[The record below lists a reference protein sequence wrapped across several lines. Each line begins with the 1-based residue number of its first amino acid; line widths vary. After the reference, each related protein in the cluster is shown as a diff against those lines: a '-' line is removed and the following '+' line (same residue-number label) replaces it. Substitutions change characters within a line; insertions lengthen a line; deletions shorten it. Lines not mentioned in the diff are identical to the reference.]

1 MLGGKRP
8 IVFLL
13 GPSGAGKSTLA
24 SWLAEDSALL
34 HLEIDVFPNDGIDA
48 AGLRAEWDPFWSDAS
63 ASALVMAIQ
72 TRVAAAGTPG
82 AVLSFPSTLFLTLTH
97 LVALRDAGV
106 TSLVL
111 YGPAA
116 DCLDAFLAHEA
127 NVRRVNGDPIEH
139 WLANN
144 RNTYFAFSRPEF
156 AFFRVAVFRNGAR
169 VCRED
174 LVAEV
179 QHRAV
184 A

>member
-34 HLEIDVFPNDGIDA
+34 HLEIDAFPNDGIDA
-48 AGLRAEWDPFWSDAS
+48 AGLRAEWDSFWSNAS
-63 ASALVMAIQ
+63 ASALVIAIQ

-82 AVLSFPSTLFLTLTH
+82 AVLSFPSTLVLSLTH
-97 LVALRDAGV
+97 LNVLRNAGV

-111 YGPAA
+111 YGSAA
-116 DCLDAFLAHEA
+116 GCLDAFLEQDAK
-127 NVRRVNGDPIEH
+127 VRRVNGDPVEH

-144 RNTYFAFSRPEF
+144 QHAYFTFSRPEY
-156 AFFRVAVFRNGAR
+156 APFRVAVFRNGGR
-169 VCRED
+169 VPRED

-179 QHRAV
+179 QRRA
-184 A
+184 AA